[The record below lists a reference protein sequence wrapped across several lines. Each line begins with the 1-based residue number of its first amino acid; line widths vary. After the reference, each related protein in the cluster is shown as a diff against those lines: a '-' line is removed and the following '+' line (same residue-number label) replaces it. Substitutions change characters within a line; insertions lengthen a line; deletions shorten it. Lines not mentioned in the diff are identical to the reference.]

1 MFKKGNLASISIVDR
16 QLLFSI
22 GDSGLS
28 ENAYNI
34 LENRGKHF
42 RKRNVNQC
50 NACAGKLVSYIK
62 FLPH

>member
-16 QLLFSI
+16 QLLFSV

-34 LENRGKHF
+34 LENRGKTF
-42 RKRNVNQC
+42 QKTEC
-50 NACAGKLVSYIK
+50 
-62 FLPH
+62 